1 MFHEFRIISRVTRA
15 VLAVLFSLAASVALA
30 ASPSSTLS
38 VELSSEASQPA
49 ANDLMQATLSAEAVG
64 ATLAGLSGQIDQTL
78 AEALKLAK
86 TYPAIKVQSGGTSTT
101 PIYDK
106 EGHRIESWNMRSSL
120 LLESGDAPALSE
132 LIGKLQTTLA
142 ISSLRLL
149 PSPETARK
157 AEDAAMLEAIALFKA
172 RAKLLADAQG
182 KNYRIKELSVSTRGN
197 LSPVRMLRA
206 AAPSG
211 LANAA
216 PMPIESGESMIGVS
230 VSGKIE
236 IE

>member
-1 MFHEFRIISRVTRA
+1 MFHEFRAARVALAILFSLVAGA
-15 VLAVLFSLAASVALA
+15 VLAAS
-30 ASPSSTLS
+30 SMS
-38 VELSSEASQPA
+38 VSLSSEASRPA

-64 ATLAGLSGQIDQTL
+64 ATLAGLSGQINRTL
-78 AEALKLAK
+78 AEALGLAK
-86 TYPAIKVQSGGTSTT
+86 TYPAVKVQSSGTSTY
-101 PIYDK
+101 PVYDK
-106 EGHRIESWNMRSSL
+106 KGHRIESWSMRSNI

-132 LIGKLQTTLA
+132 LIGKLQPSLA
-142 ISSLRLL
+142 VSSLRMS

-157 AEDAAMLEAIALFKA
+157 AEDAAMLDAIALFEA

-182 KNYRIKELSVSTRGN
+182 KGYRIKELSVSTRGN
-197 LSPVRMLRA
+197 FSPTRMLRA
-206 AAPSG
+206 ASSE

-216 PMPIESGESMIGVS
+216 PMPIESGESTISVS